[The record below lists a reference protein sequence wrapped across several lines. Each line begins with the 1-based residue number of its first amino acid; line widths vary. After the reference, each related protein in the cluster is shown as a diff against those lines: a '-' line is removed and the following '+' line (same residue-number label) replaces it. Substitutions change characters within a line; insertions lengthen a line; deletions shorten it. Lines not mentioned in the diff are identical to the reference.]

1 MTPGFRS
8 GSLLPLLSGRVRRDG
23 RNGGLPDDPEPQ
35 LGGEL
40 LECRQADPDLLAHEP
55 GQGRHLD
62 PGPPGQLPDG
72 QPALPD
78 RLPDDLGRGERSSWV
93 AASSETATRRSS
105 AKHAVENSISSRFGS
120 LDGPGSRSKTRRLW
134 RPGKRPQPLVE
145 LHHR

>member
-1 MTPGFRS
+1 VTPGFRS

-93 AASSETATRRSS
+93 AASSEISLAVLFEAPSHATCPAGRYVLGVDRACCLMKSS
-105 AKHAVENSISSRFGS
+105 CCLTVIS
-120 LDGPGSRSKTRRLW
+120 P
-134 RPGKRPQPLVE
+134 VV
-145 LHHR
+145 